1 MKVLGFIL
9 ILLAVL
15 LMATSLVSCN
25 TQEENQKAR
34 EICEATLKAVMN
46 NDKALM
52 ASTVGVGEADVD
64 DAIFNKYRDIVK
76 DTKTY
81 ELKQVGWYYSKENS
95 ESETTS
101 VFQATTDNQKIIGV
115 TVVQKSDGRI
125 GVSIGDDTE
134 FVEDTK
140 YVSVGVVVLLL
151 LSLASIAFIIWMIV
165 DASKRKLK
173 KKAWWIILILV
184 SVWVEIL
191 LGVQDF
197 DTSFG
202 FGIFFN
208 ASKISTNT
216 AYRYVLMRIY
226 VPVGALI
233 YFFLRKKLPL
243 KPDANEAEPIAETTE
258 ESEAQTESA
267 ENAYTEPTDESSDDT
282 NTNE

>member
-1 MKVLGFIL
+1 MKKYLL

-15 LMATSLVSCN
+15 LMATSFVACN
-25 TQEENQKAR
+25 SQEENQKAR

-52 ASTVGVGEADVD
+52 ASTVGVAEVDVD

-191 LGVQDF
+191 LGAQNF

-202 FGIFFN
+202 VGIFFN

-226 VPVGALI
+226 LPVGALI

-243 KPDANEAEPIAETTE
+243 KVDASEAEPIAETTE

-267 ENAYTEPTDESSDDT
+267 ENAYTESTDESADDT